1 MLKKTLKLLSN
12 RLCFNLVW
20 FAFPLTLHSDSANFS
35 TATTFGD
42 KNNTECPQAEVKDWQ
57 WTVVPAYMLLICVLG
72 IGMNGFVLMVFCFHK
87 KACTVAEIYL
97 SNLAAADFFLMACL
111 PLWAAYVINRYDWPF
126 SHLLC
131 SLFVLPIN
139 MNAYCSIYFLVLI
152 SIDRYIALVHPLSH
166 KGISR
171 TKFAKLACLLV
182 WGFGLLLSVP
192 TLVYRKVV
200 YYSQLNKSM
209 CILNYTDPKEQL
221 LFDGMQNTFG
231 FIIPI
236 CIISYCTLVI
246 INSLNNRLIES
257 SNSQKTEQKATTLVL
272 VVLLAFVICWVPH
285 HVVMILETL
294 RKAEVLSGCSI
305 ITNLEICRTIFMYL
319 AFFNSVLNPILYII
333 VDKNFRK
340 KVRGLFKQWS
350 INRTM
355 TDRTTSTGSNLLR
368 SVKTEVNSI

>member
-1 MLKKTLKLLSN
+1 MALLS
-12 RLCFNLVW
+12 
-20 FAFPLTLHSDSANFS
+20 TSDSANFS
-35 TATTFGD
+35 TVTTSNQ
-42 KNNTECPQAEVKDWQ
+42 NNTECPLAEIKDWQ
-57 WTVVPAYMLLICVLG
+57 WTVVPAYMLLISVLG
-72 IGMNGFVLMVFCFHK
+72 IGMNGFVLMVFCLHK
-87 KACTVAEIYL
+87 KACTVAEIFL
-97 SNLAAADFFLMACL
+97 SNLAAADFFLMAWL

-126 SHLLC
+126 SHHLC
-131 SLFVLPIN
+131 SLFALSIN

-152 SIDRYIALVHPLSH
+152 SIDRYIAFVHPLSH

-192 TLVYRKVV
+192 TLVYRKVA
-200 YYSQLNKSM
+200 YYSQFNKTM
-209 CILNYTDPKEQL
+209 CILNYTDVKEQL
-221 LFDGMQNTFG
+221 LFEGMQNTFG

-257 SNSQKTEQKATTLVL
+257 SNSQKMEQKATTLVL

-294 RKAEVLSGCSI
+294 RRAEVLRGCSI
-305 ITNLEICRTIFMYL
+305 IANLGICRAIFMYL
-319 AFFNSVLNPILYII
+319 AFFNSVLNPILYVI
-333 VDKNFRK
+333 VGRNFRG

-355 TDRTTSTGSNLLR
+355 TYRTTTSTGSNLLR